1 MSTNDHDDEGEW
13 DEKSDLTRI
22 EDLSEFLHEED
33 PDVDAQLM
41 SGTDEEDSPFSE
53 DTLPDIPE
61 AEDLSSLDDLPKAPQ
76 EEIEE
81 NYQEESFDS
90 NDHEEV
96 NFGDDFD
103 DNQEEVSFGDD
114 TDDAQEEEQS
124 FGDDFEDAQEDEQSF
139 GDDFENAQEDE
150 QSLGDDFDDAQ
161 EDEQSFGDDFDNAQE
176 DEQSFEGDPLE
187 EQEEEQQIEEQSFD
201 DDSDNDQEEEQSFD
215 DNLEEE
221 SLPIEEPPA
230 PIQQDYSAPPVESPQ
245 ASVQR
250 ENFQDLRDFGNA
262 ITYGVV
268 TTGGNPPF
276 SLILRGVKYQE
287 DAEDIKI
294 LLREHGLLT
303 DESEQNIDQGLEQG
317 SLLIS
322 QISEYSAI
330 YLAHKMR
337 RFDVDIRIGLSDQ
350 LHPSKSYEREE
361 RGLISKDNLRQNRE
375 EFMEIEDYALN
386 IEDIKMVTSS
396 QIEGYSIK
404 RYIEIVSAH
413 SLIKEADLYRH
424 SFQSEGEES
433 AEDDLLLRN
442 LLEQFPQEENPIK
455 DLGLN
460 EVYQILVDELRN
472 EAFKVEANAVVGINF
487 NITPITTSSDN
498 PQTPRYKITAT
509 GNAVWIID
517 QPY

>member
-41 SGTDEEDSPFSE
+41 SGADEEDSPFSE
-53 DTLPDIPE
+53 DTLPDIPQ
-61 AEDLSSLDDLPKAPQ
+61 AEDLSSLDDLPEAPQ
-76 EEIEE
+76 EEIDEEDEE
-81 NYQEESFDS
+81 NFQENFQEESFDS
-90 NDHEEV
+90 NDLEEA
-96 NFGDDFD
+96 NFD
-103 DNQEEVSFGDD
+103 DDINDDQENEQEEVSFGADF
-114 TDDAQEEEQS
+114 DDAQQ
-124 FGDDFEDAQEDEQSF
+124 DEQSF
-139 GDDFENAQEDE
+139 GDDFDDAQEEE
-150 QSLGDDFDDAQ
+150 QNFGDDFDDAQ
-161 EDEQSFGDDFDNAQE
+161 EDEQSFGDDFDDAQE
-176 DEQSFEGDPLE
+176 EEQSFESDA
-187 EQEEEQQIEEQSFD
+187 QEEDEEEPVEEQSFD
-201 DDSDNDQEEEQSFD
+201 DT
-215 DNLEEE
+215 LENAQEE

-230 PIQQDYSAPPVESPQ
+230 PIKQDYSAPPVESPQ
-245 ASVQR
+245 APVQR

-361 RGLISKDNLRQNRE
+361 RGLVSKDNLRQNRE
-375 EFMEIEDYALN
+375 ESMEIEDYALN

>member
-201 DDSDNDQEEEQSFD
+201 DDSDNDR
-215 DNLEEE
+215 EEE